1 MEMCNKNEAQAAYVL
16 SDQIGCVVH
25 AVQKARFLME
35 RLLEN
40 QLEGQ
45 SLENMDRCK
54 LICAFES
61 NGTYA
66 EIAHDFISKA
76 ENALDELDGLRCA
89 YSEYFSSKEAVSGS
103 PELIALLAT
112 ELISK
117 APTAVQQAVVDF
129 LKDFFE
135 RGDGTVSSKK
145 IAAISLATKTAQKDF
160 HAK

>member
-16 SDQIGCVVH
+16 SDQIGCVLH
-25 AVQKARFLME
+25 AVQRARFLME

-45 SLENMDRCK
+45 SLENIDRCK
-54 LICAFES
+54 LICAFEF

-66 EIAHDFISKA
+66 EIAHEFISKA

-89 YSEYFSSKEAVSGS
+89 YTEYFSPKDAVSSS
-103 PELIALLAT
+103 PELTYLLAT
-112 ELISK
+112 ELVSK
-117 APTAVQQAVVDF
+117 APVTVQQAVVDF

-145 IAAISLATKTAQKDF
+145 LAAISLGEKSKKDCG
-160 HAK
+160 AK